1 MKRRGSIFS
10 TLQVLPLAAIY
21 VLTELKGRLWR
32 REERGED
39 SSQKKILP
47 TMTLTGLA
55 TGTRYLDSH
64 PKEEEEAQL
73 IDVC

>member
-1 MKRRGSIFS
+1 M
-10 TLQVLPLAAIY
+10 
-21 VLTELKGRLWR
+21 LTELKGRLWR

-39 SSQKKILP
+39 SSQKENLP
-47 TMTLTGLA
+47 AMTLTDLA
-55 TGTRYLDSH
+55 TGTRYRDSH